1 MDCDKELELQVKEA
15 LKLLRGQK
23 ANTVRV
29 ASVANPADY
38 KAVYGGDAKAFAMF
52 QWQRRRFAA
61 ALEAQGIEVK
71 LVNINP
77 QKYFEWLGDQPNDDK
92 RRGLFVTLE
101 RTAGELPP
109 EARINELKAIM
120 DELALTRVGVGIM
133 LGVSFDTVKSYLCG
147 RMIIPVA
154 RLERLRR
161 IADFIKNQKKG
172 A

>member
-1 MDCDKELELQVKEA
+1 M
-15 LKLLRGQK
+15 
-23 ANTVRV
+23 
-29 ASVANPADY
+29 ANPADY

-77 QKYFEWLGDQPNDDK
+77 KKYFEWLGDQPNDDK

-161 IADFIKNQKKG
+161 IADFIKNQK
-172 A
+172 

>member
-15 LKLLRGQK
+15 LKLLREQK
-23 ANTVRV
+23 ANTIRI
-29 ASVANPADY
+29 ASAANPADY
-38 KAVYGGDAKAFAMF
+38 KAVYGGDAKAFAIF

-77 QKYFEWLGDQPNDDK
+77 AKYFAWLENQPNDDK
-92 RRGLFVTLE
+92 HRGLFVTLE
-101 RTAGELPP
+101 HAAGELPP

-120 DELALTRVGVGIM
+120 DELALTRAGAGIM
-133 LGVSFDTVKSYLCG
+133 MGVSFDTVKSYLCG

-161 IADFIKNQKKG
+161 ISNFIKNQK
-172 A
+172 

>member
-15 LKLLRGQK
+15 LKLLREQK
-23 ANTVRV
+23 ANTVRI

-38 KAVYGGDAKAFAMF
+38 KAVYGGDTKEFAMF

-161 IADFIKNQKKG
+161 IADFIKNQK
-172 A
+172 